1 MDLDRSM
8 AFYKDRF
15 ADASGFTFLFVGKV
29 RPGDLR
35 PFVSRYLASLPSTGR
50 KESWK
55 DLGIEPPAGVVTK
68 VVSKGLEPKSQT
80 AIVFTGPFQY
90 DRAHRNAL
98 RAMALVLET
107 RLRDKLRED
116 LGATYSVGVSPSVD
130 WAPRKE
136 YQLAVQFGSAP
147 ERAGELAKTVLDEIG
162 RLKAGPVAASEV
174 TAAREAL
181 LRDYQTGTTQNG
193 FWLAQ
198 LAVRYQQS
206 QPLDDLL
213 TYPDSLSALTPT
225 AIQDAAKTYLDTGRY
240 VQVTLLPEEKK
251 P

>member
-1 MDLDRSM
+1 M
-8 AFYKDRF
+8 
-15 ADASGFTFLFVGKV
+15 
-29 RPGDLR
+29 
-35 PFVSRYLASLPSTGR
+35 
-50 KESWK
+50 
-55 DLGIEPPAGVVTK
+55 
-68 VVSKGLEPKSQT
+68 
-80 AIVFTGPFQY
+80 FTGPFQY

-147 ERAGELAKTVLDEIG
+147 DRAGELAKTVLDEIG
-162 RLKAGPVAASEV
+162 RLKAGPVEASEV

-181 LRDYQTGTTQNG
+181 LRDYQTGMTQNG

-198 LAVRYQQS
+198 LAVRYQQG

-213 TYPDSLSALTPT
+213 TYPASLSALTPA